1 VDMALILPSG
11 IGRRCPE
18 WRELALLSIDSTGGR
33 FVESDCNTSVEVNY
47 ILSAENSMEN
57 ESMIAVKSIS

>member
-1 VDMALILPSG
+1 MALILPSG

-18 WRELALLSIDSTGGR
+18 WRELALLSTGGR
-33 FVESDCNTSVEVNY
+33 SVESDCNTSVEVNY